1 MLQRTDADSRTACSL
16 LVAMDEHEITIDEFV
31 DAIELLTPE
40 ALQVIAT
47 ALRSCAA
54 EQSFRGQQQLWR
66 ARAVCSQLASA
77 TRVLS

>member
-1 MLQRTDADSRTACSL
+1 MLQRGDAESRTACAL
-16 LVAMDEHEITIDEFV
+16 LVAIDEREITIDEFA

-47 ALRSCAA
+47 ALRCCTVDDPRDAKNIGRAYSICSRLAA
-54 EQSFRGQQQLWR
+54 
-66 ARAVCSQLASA
+66 A

>member
-1 MLQRTDADSRTACSL
+1 MLQREDVESRTASAL
-16 LVAMDEHEITIDEFV
+16 LVAMDEHEITIDEFA

-47 ALRSCAA
+47 ALRSCVFVGGMGEKQLSAA
-54 EQSFRGQQQLWR
+54 RMI
-66 ARAVCSQLASA
+66 CSRLAAA

>member
-1 MLQRTDADSRTACSL
+1 
-16 LVAMDEHEITIDEFV
+16 MDEHEITIDEFV

-47 ALRSCAA
+47 ALRSCAEA
-54 EQSFRGQQQLWR
+54 QSFRGRQQLWR

>member
-1 MLQRTDADSRTACSL
+1 MLQRSDADSRTACAL
-16 LVAMDEHEITIDEFV
+16 LVAIDEHEITFSEFS

-47 ALRSCAA
+47 ALRSCV
-54 EQSFRGQQQLWR
+54 SVDPGVDRQLKQ
-66 ARAVCSQLASA
+66 ARTICSRLASA

>member
-1 MLQRTDADSRTACSL
+1 MLQREDVESRTACAL
-16 LVAMDEHEITIDEFV
+16 LVAMDEHEITIDEFS

-47 ALRSCAA
+47 ALRSCAFVDRM
-54 EQSFRGQQQLWR
+54 EEKQLR
-66 ARAVCSQLASA
+66 KARRICSRLAAA

>member
-1 MLQRTDADSRTACSL
+1 
-16 LVAMDEHEITIDEFV
+16 MDEHEITIDEFV

-47 ALRSCAA
+47 ALRSCSAA
-54 EQSFRGQQQLWR
+54 QSFRGQQQLWR

>member
-54 EQSFRGQQQLWR
+54 VQSFRGQEQLWR
-66 ARAVCSQLASA
+66 AREVCSHLAST